1 MFVDINKIIYKL
13 YILLFIIFTIHFTSL
28 AQENSQI
35 DSLTQLYKKTIDQ
48 TVKQNALKALSNIY
62 GDKGDWF
69 KYQEVMEQMLLLQE
83 EKQDSFYLAE
93 TYNKLGISCSR
104 RGKTPEALTYF
115 QKALEINLAQNN
127 ILIAANSYE
136 NIGVVYK
143 DMGDYSNA
151 VDYQIKSLE
160 IRKERKHPRLLNNYM
175 KLATLQGLLGN
186 VEKEDYYL
194 RLAKSEMQ
202 DIDSITPRNKA
213 LFYNQLG
220 HVYNQ
225 RNKLDSSIICYK
237 NVILY
242 SKQIE
247 WKVGIAVGLGNLA
260 DLYSET
266 GALDSSI
273 FYHRQSLKLSGEIND
288 CLSITD
294 EFLSIAKLF
303 EKVDKNDSVLFYA
316 NNSLLKAREC
326 DLLYQQNTALK
337 FIAEY
342 HSRQHRFEEAYVFL
356 QQHYKLEDSISSA
369 DVRNNI
375 ANLETKY
382 ETKVKEQQIEILTTE
397 NKLKNQRI
405 KAVIILLVVLITVI
419 ILILYI
425 LQIQKKQAI
434 LKQNDLQQQVLR
446 AQMNPH
452 FIFNVLGSIQNF
464 MLNNDTKKAAGYLAN
479 FASLTRSTLENS
491 ASDTISLHEE
501 VTMLR
506 NYMEL
511 EKMRVPNKFNFEI
524 EMDEAI
530 ESEFIRIPP
539 MLIQP
544 FIENAIKHGFRKLD
558 KPGKLNLKI
567 SDKGDAVEFIIEDNG
582 IGLTSNESS
591 SENHQSMA
599 INIFSERRKL
609 IKQRHKKEFN
619 FEILDRHEVNP
630 VLSGVLIKV
639 RVPILEA

>member
-1 MFVDINKIIYKL
+1 MSRSSNNIKYKL
-13 YILLFIIFTIHFTSL
+13 FSLLFIFITIHFTVL
-28 AQENSQI
+28 AQGNSQI
-35 DSLTQLYKKTIDQ
+35 DSLTQLYYKTIDQ
-48 TVKQNALKALSNIY
+48 TVKQRALKALSNIY
-62 GDKGDWF
+62 EDKGDWF

-104 RGKTPEALTYF
+104 RGKTPEALAYF

-175 KLATLQGLLGN
+175 KLATLQELLGN

-303 EKVDKNDSVLFYA
+303 EKLDKNDSVLFYA
-316 NNSLLKAREC
+316 NNSLLRAREC
-326 DLLYQQNTALK
+326 DLLYQQNIALK

-342 HSRQHRFEEAYVFL
+342 YSRQHNFEEAYAFL

-375 ANLETKY
+375 ANLETRY

-405 KAVIILLVVLITVI
+405 KAGIILLAVLIAVI

-425 LQIQKKQAI
+425 LQIRKKQAI

-479 FASLTRSTLENS
+479 FASLTRSTLEYS
-491 ASDTISLHEE
+491 ASDTISLYEE

-558 KPGKLNLKI
+558 KPGKLNLTI

-582 IGLTSNESS
+582 IGLTPDESS
-591 SENHQSMA
+591 SENHQS
-599 INIFSERRKL
+599 
-609 IKQRHKKEFN
+609 
-619 FEILDRHEVNP
+619 
-630 VLSGVLIKV
+630 KV
-639 RVPILEA
+639 RVPILEV